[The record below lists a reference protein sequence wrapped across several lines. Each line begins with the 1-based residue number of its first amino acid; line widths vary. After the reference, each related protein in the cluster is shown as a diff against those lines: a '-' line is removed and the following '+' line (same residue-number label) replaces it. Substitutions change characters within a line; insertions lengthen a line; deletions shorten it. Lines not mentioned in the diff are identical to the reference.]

1 MIEFGLKRARNGKR
15 SRWSRKYPR
24 KRILNRGDEKAA
36 NWFRSNWID
45 DNYRYFRGDLHKFL
59 LSNVGRPVD
68 KVFSEFLDRCR
79 KSANVYNLRKW
90 FYDMF
95 EEKSEINWS
104 GGFYITN
111 GILNCKKR
119 TKRPKSKSYT
129 FMEDYNRK
137 AMPDMTPLCKECET
151 THTKQLMGVFKLAYN
166 VQKRVYIVERS
177 VYESDYN
184 LKSHYELCS
193 IYGVGKGMTKYIFN
207 PQDKMYRVSYG
218 LWDGWNWRDCPNPPE
233 FVFITKIE
241 RV

>member
-79 KSANVYNLRKW
+79 KSANVYNLREW

-111 GILNCKKR
+111 DILNYKKR
-119 TKRPKSKSYT
+119 TKRPRSKSYT
-129 FMEDYNRK
+129 YMEDYNRR
-137 AMPDMTPLCKECET
+137 AMPDMTPLCKECEA
-151 THTKQLMGVFKLAYN
+151 THTKQLMGMFKLAYN
-166 VQKRVYIVERS
+166 VQKRVYLVER
-177 VYESDYN
+177 EIWLND
-184 LKSHYELCS
+184 LKLQAHYRLCS
-193 IYGVGKGMTKYIFN
+193 IYGVGKGVSKSIWDS
-207 PQDKMYRVSYG
+207 QDKMYKATYE
-218 LWDGWNWRDCPNPPE
+218 LWDDWSWSELPE

-241 RV
+241 KI